1 MLDEPLQLVLTLL
14 LVVEGVQ
21 QILGQRHGDFS
32 ETFQGLE
39 IWLKDKVSFQS
50 LERSLKRLT
59 TLQKS
64 PLVFCTA
71 RTYAASAMV
80 TSTWER
86 KKLGF
91 SRRLQFGELFCRYKP
106 LKHQCLIGE

>member
-64 PLVFCTA
+64 PLLHGTDLCGVGDGNLDLG
-71 RTYAASAMV
+71 
-80 TSTWER
+80 E
-86 KKLGF
+86 KKIRFFEKFTIWKIVL
-91 SRRLQFGELFCRYKP
+91 LV
-106 LKHQCLIGE
+106 

>member
-39 IWLKDKVSFQS
+39 IWLKDKVTFSHWK
-50 LERSLKRLT
+50 EALKGSRPF
-59 TLQKS
+59 KN
-64 PLVFCTA
+64 PLFCTA

-91 SRRLQFGELFCRYKP
+91 SRRLQFGELFCWYKP

>member
-50 LERSLKRLT
+50 LGRSLKRLT

-64 PLVFCTA
+64 PLLLHGTDLCGVGDGNLNLGRNKLKFRGIYNLENC
-71 RTYAASAMV
+71 SAGI
-80 TSTWER
+80 S
-86 KKLGF
+86 
-91 SRRLQFGELFCRYKP
+91 
-106 LKHQCLIGE
+106 H

>member
-39 IWLKDKVSFQS
+39 IWLKDKVTFSHWK
-50 LERSLKRLT
+50 EALKGSRPF
-59 TLQKS
+59 KN
-64 PLVFCTA
+64 PLNLPHGTDLCGVGDGNLNLG
-71 RTYAASAMV
+71 
-80 TSTWER
+80 E
-86 KKLGF
+86 KKIRFFEEATIWRIVL
-91 SRRLQFGELFCRYKP
+91 LV
-106 LKHQCLIGE
+106 

>member
-50 LERSLKRLT
+50 LEEALKGSRPF
-59 TLQKS
+59 KN
-64 PLVFCTA
+64 PLNLLHGTDLCGVGDGNLNLG
-71 RTYAASAMV
+71 
-80 TSTWER
+80 E
-86 KKLGF
+86 KKKRF
-91 SRRLQFGELFCRYKP
+91 FGEATIWRIVL
-106 LKHQCLIGE
+106 LV

>member
-39 IWLKDKVSFQS
+39 IWLKDKITFSHWKEASKGSRPFKNPLNLLHGTDLCGVGDGNLNLGRNK
-50 LERSLKRLT
+50 LEFRGIYNLET
-59 TLQKS
+59 
-64 PLVFCTA
+64 C
-71 RTYAASAMV
+71 SAGI
-80 TSTWER
+80 S
-86 KKLGF
+86 
-91 SRRLQFGELFCRYKP
+91 
-106 LKHQCLIGE
+106 H